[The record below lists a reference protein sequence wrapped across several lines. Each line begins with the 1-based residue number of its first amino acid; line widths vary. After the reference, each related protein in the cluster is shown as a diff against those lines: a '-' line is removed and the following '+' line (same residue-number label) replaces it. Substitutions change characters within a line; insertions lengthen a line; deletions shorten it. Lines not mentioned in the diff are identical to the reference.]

1 MGTQTKT
8 NNAAVEKTKTFT
20 SEQGNVYVFQKVTPT
35 KWLKMLDESEASGR
49 RERARLYPAILSN
62 VVVQPGGLTPDD
74 FDKDPVEDEPVR
86 GGFAELDEVVTAA
99 IRFQQGK

>member
-8 NNAAVEKTKTFT
+8 NNAAVQKTKEFT
-20 SEQGNVYVFQKVTPT
+20 TEFGNKFTFQKVTPS
-35 KWLKMLDESEASGR
+35 KWLKVLDDVDQNGSRSR
-49 RERARLYPAILSN
+49 SKLYPAVLEN
-62 VVVQPGGLTPDD
+62 VVVSPAGLAPDD
-74 FDKDPVEDEPVR
+74 FDDEVNYPQL